1 MWKEEN
7 SQNSFKSDAQ
17 TDLGGMGIRNTDLDT
32 FEPTD
37 VDAEND
43 AAEGDFDAGDDTSPL
58 GNDAGA
64 EGDLDE
70 I

>member
-7 SQNSFKSDAQ
+7 SDESFTSDSQ

-37 VDAEND
+37 VDAEN
-43 AAEGDFDAGDDTSPL
+43 EVGDDIDMSDDTSPINDL
-58 GNDAGA
+58 GG
-64 EGDLDE
+64 EGDTD
-70 I
+70 